1 MWSCKVKREMLLVV
15 LVALFLTVFVS
26 CSRKTNVNK
35 PVEESNSGSTTSE
48 QVSDQSTSQASSEP
62 AIEITAVQLLEE
74 YNNNKF
80 AADEKYRGKV
90 LVVTGMVTTIG
101 QVLNPYVTIASE
113 SGYDIISVQCE
124 FDRSQ
129 KGELAKFGKGTKLKI
144 KGVCKGEFVNV
155 MLEDCQIVANLGKV
169 NTQFDKDMK
178 ELDNA
183 TKELEKLQ
191 KDLDNIGK

>member
-1 MWSCKVKREMLLVV
+1 MKSYKLYVV
-15 LVALFLTVFVS
+15 LIIMFLTAFVG
-26 CSRKTNVNK
+26 CSRKNNVNK
-35 PVEESNSGSTTSE
+35 PVEESTSGSTTTE
-48 QVSDQSTSQASSEP
+48 QVSDQSNSQASTEP
-62 AIEITAVQLLEE
+62 AIEISAVQLLEE

-80 AADEKYRGKV
+80 AADEKYKDKV
-90 LVVTGMVTTIG
+90 LIVTGMVTAIG
-101 QVLNPYVTIASE
+101 QVLKPYVTIASE

-129 KGELAKFGKGTKLKI
+129 KGELAQFGKGTKLKI